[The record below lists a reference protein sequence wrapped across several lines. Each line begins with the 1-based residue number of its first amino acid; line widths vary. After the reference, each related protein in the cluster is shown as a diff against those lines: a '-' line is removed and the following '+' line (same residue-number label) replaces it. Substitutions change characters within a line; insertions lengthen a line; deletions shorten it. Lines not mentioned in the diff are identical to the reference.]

1 MHWRLVRQH
10 ARAGSGAAPEVDP
23 WWKLSALPGGRP
35 NGQRSGRAGLRQQ
48 PHCAGDLAGP
58 DGERH
63 VMHGEVVAV
72 ALGQRLYLD
81 HESLRVVA
89 DVIDSRNRPPSG
101 RRPGGWSWPAAV
113 YAAGRTACALR
124 MSERATDEVRPLEW
138 VEPPGSMAHDRP
150 RAGPGLSVCL
160 RPVMRCWSGWMV
172 VDGAEQDVGVITAT
186 MAQVAIAAW
195 WAGRRH
201 SSARPAS
208 RSCTQA
214 AVTSTTSSSPM
225 VSTAKWRLRPL
236 TFLPASQPRLCW
248 PTVSAAR
255 TDWESTTAADG
266 AARRPA
272 ASRTRSR

>member
-10 ARAGSGAAPEVDP
+10 ARAGSGQQPK
-23 WWKLSALPGGRP
+23 WT
-35 NGQRSGRAGLRQQ
+35 RSGSCRRCRAVGRT
-48 PHCAGDLAGP
+48 ASGA
-58 DGERH
+58 
-63 VMHGEVVAV
+63 AV
-72 ALGQRLYLD
+72 PAFGSSPIALGQRLYLD

-172 VDGAEQDVGVITAT
+172 VDGAEQDVG
-186 MAQVAIAAW
+186 
-195 WAGRRH
+195 
-201 SSARPAS
+201 SS
-208 RSCTQA
+208 
-214 AVTSTTSSSPM
+214 
-225 VSTAKWRLRPL
+225 
-236 TFLPASQPRLCW
+236 
-248 PTVSAAR
+248 
-255 TDWESTTAADG
+255 
-266 AARRPA
+266 RRPWPRWP
-272 ASRTRSR
+272 SRHGGRAGARSRGHSGGAC